1 CPNIIEALNV
11 TDTLDFH
18 LLGVSADPEL
28 QPILFGLFLTMYL
41 ITVFGNLLIVLAVS
55 FDSNLHTPMYFFL
68 PNLSLADI
76 CFTSTTVPKMIVNL
90 QTHSRRISYV
100 GCLTQMSLF
109 LIFGCMDDLLLTVM
123 AYDHVVAICHPLH
136 YPTIMNPRLFGF

>member
-1 CPNIIEALNV
+1 CPNIIEAINV
-11 TDTLDFH
+11 TDILEFH
-18 LLGVSADPEL
+18 LLSLSADPEL
-28 QPILFGLFLTMYL
+28 QPVLFGLFLTMYL

-68 PNLSLADI
+68 SNLSLADI
-76 CFTSTTVPKMIVNL
+76 CFTSTTVPKMIVNI
-90 QTHSRRISYV
+90 QTHNRTISFE

-123 AYDHVVAICHPLH
+123 ACDCFVAI
-136 YPTIMNPRLFGF
+136 